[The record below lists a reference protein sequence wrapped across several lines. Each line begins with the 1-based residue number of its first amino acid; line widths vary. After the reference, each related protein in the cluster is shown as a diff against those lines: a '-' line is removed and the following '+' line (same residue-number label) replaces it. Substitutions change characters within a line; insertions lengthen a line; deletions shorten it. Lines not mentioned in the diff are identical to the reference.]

1 MSPFSQLSAHA
12 RSYVIAV
19 AVTGGAVLLASVRE
33 LSVADTDNRW
43 FVLVILTLLTSSVT
57 VKVPSVA
64 ATLSISEAFVFA
76 AVILFG
82 WPGGTVL
89 ASLDGLVIS
98 LWLHRRRPQPVY
110 RLAFNATAPALA
122 TYLAYW
128 IYAALGAPSVDAPD
142 FHITQILLPV
152 CGFAA
157 AYFLANSF
165 LIAAAIALEQGQSAI
180 RVWRKNFTWLSI
192 NYFSGASMAALLVA
206 FGGQRDPDGSANALG
221 AIWIVLPLLAITYF
235 TYKSSMARI
244 EDANKHVE
252 QLNTLYLSTI
262 ETLAMAIDAKDQIT
276 HGHIRRVQ
284 TLAVAL
290 AKEVGI
296 TDQTQIRAIEAAAL
310 LHDMGKLAVPEYIL
324 NKPGPLTPAEFE
336 RMKLHAS
343 AGADI
348 LSAIDF
354 PYPVVPIV
362 RHHHENWDGSGYPS
376 GLKGT
381 DIPIGARVLSVVDC
395 FDALTS
401 DRPYRPRLSDE
412 DALQVVTD
420 RRGRMYDPLIVDSFL
435 RLYARL
441 KVQPLEPLASG
452 GASQAV
458 LTLPASSPRLAAI
471 SASAG
476 ESRAMYRL
484 IQKLAAQHS
493 LSGAFANVAEEVA
506 ALIPATAVATY
517 TVTSDSDELEVTH
530 VYGGYAEWLKGRRVR
545 SGERIVGWSASSGR
559 SVLNADATAELG
571 EVARNETSLANCM
584 TVPVTLGSER
594 LGVIVAFSS
603 AVPGFRQEDQRI
615 VEAVVKHIA
624 PVLERLRPR
633 NSSSAVPGSR
643 DLELTPPGML
653 ACRCSPSP
661 SGDMESIGLA
671 LAGIR
676 RHLGKQALA
685 QIVSGSDIFTSVGT
699 ANEEEIDQMAGI
711 VRSAL
716 LRAGLISSEEMVVVA
731 ATPKDGTNLEHL
743 LYACRQR
750 LGTAPEDSP
759 VVH

>member
-1 MSPFSQLSAHA
+1 MSPFSQLSLRA
-12 RSYVIAV
+12 RTYVV
-19 AVTGGAVLLASVRE
+19 AVSLLGGGVLAASIFALSRGGA
-33 LSVADTDNRW
+33 DPRW
-43 FVLVILTLLTSSVT
+43 FVLVVLTLLTSSVT

-76 AVILFG
+76 AIILFG
-82 WPGGTVL
+82 WSGGTVL

-98 LWLHRRRPQPVY
+98 LWLHRRRAQPAY
-110 RLAFNATAPALA
+110 RLAFNGTAPALA

-128 IYAALGAPSVDAPD
+128 IYVALGAPSVDAPD
-142 FHITQILLPV
+142 FHITQILLPI

-165 LIAAAIALEQGQSAI
+165 LIASAIALEQRQSAFK
-180 RVWRKNFTWLSI
+180 VWSTNFTWLSI

-206 FGGQRDPDGSANALG
+206 FGGQKNANALG

-244 EDANKHVE
+244 DDANRHVE

-284 TLAVAL
+284 TFTVAL

-296 TDQTQIRAIEAAAL
+296 TDQLQIKAIEAAAL

-324 NKPGPLTPAEFE
+324 NKPGSLTPAEFE

-362 RHHHENWDGSGYPS
+362 RHHHENWDGTGYPT

-381 DIPIGARVLSVVDC
+381 EIPIGARVLSVVDC

-441 KVQPLEPLASG
+441 RSQQQETGVNEPESLPRAS
-452 GASQAV
+452 
-458 LTLPASSPRLAAI
+458 TSSPRLAAI

-476 ESRAMYRL
+476 ESSTMYRL
-484 IQKLAAQHS
+484 TQRLAAQPS
-493 LSGAFANVAEEVA
+493 LEGAFADVAEEIA
-506 ALIPATAVATY
+506 ALIPATTTAIY
-517 TVTSDSDELEVTH
+517 TQNAEGTELEATH
-530 VYGGYAEWLKGRRVR
+530 AYGAQSSRILGRRVR
-545 SGERIVGWSASSGR
+545 FGERIIGWSASSGR
-559 SVLNADATAELG
+559 SVVNADASGELG
-571 EVARNETSLANCM
+571 ELARSEASSLRSCL
-584 TVPVTLGSER
+584 TVPVAIRGEL
-594 LGVIVAFSS
+594 LAVIVAFSS
-603 AVPGFRQEDQRI
+603 EQNGFRAEDQRI
-615 VEAVVKHIA
+615 VEAIVRHIS
-624 PVLERLRPR
+624 PVLERLRPASPLPPMPVG
-633 NSSSAVPGSR
+633 N
-643 DLELTPPGML
+643 DLELTPPAMIASRVTSTG
-653 ACRCSPSP
+653 
-661 SGDMESIGLA
+661 SGSEVMGRA
-671 LAGIR
+671 LATIR
-676 RHLGKQALA
+676 RHLGTRPFT
-685 QIVSGSDIFTSVGT
+685 QIVSGHDIFTTVG
-699 ANEEEIDQMAGI
+699 
-711 VRSAL
+711 SADL
-716 LRAGLISSEEMVVVA
+716 ADLDVIAETLRVSLHSAGLVDSRSKVVVA

-750 LGTAPEDSP
+750 LGGTAETHAR
-759 VVH
+759 VH